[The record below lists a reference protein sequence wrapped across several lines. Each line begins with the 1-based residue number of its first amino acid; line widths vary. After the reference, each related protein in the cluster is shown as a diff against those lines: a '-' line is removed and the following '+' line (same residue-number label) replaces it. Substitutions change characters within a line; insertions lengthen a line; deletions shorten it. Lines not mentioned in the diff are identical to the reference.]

1 MSQPF
6 DPYEKW
12 FEIPQEERPVNHF
25 LLLGIKLYESN
36 LKVIRAA
43 GEKRV
48 EFLQDVSS
56 GRHVEAAQKCLNEV
70 AKAVLCLT
78 NPTKKLVYD
87 RQLKNA
93 SKVVATPELGSP
105 VSVNAPVN
113 AASAASHSQSVS
125 GRARTVSKPAK
136 RRATG
141 RTRTTSSKRGAGS
154 KNALLIKIAASAVFV
169 IMIGYLLTFLLS
181 SGKKEKAPAQAK
193 STGAEKKYDKDWE
206 YPGSNKERKKETKKE
221 TAENT
226 ETKQLDIPTSTSD
239 GPDNPLQ
246 KRLSD
251 SKGGKVNFE
260 AVVVSVGTSK
270 GNNVIYLHLSK
281 NEKRGLT
288 AFIAR
293 KTFGEDC
300 TLESVEELF
309 KGKKVKVSG
318 VVDELP
324 GPRMTLLGVRVKAK
338 EQIKLVDQ

>member
-12 FEIPQEERPVNHF
+12 FGIPQEKRPVNHY
-25 LLLGIKLYESN
+25 LLLGLKPYESN

-48 EFLQDVSS
+48 EFLQDVSG
-56 GRHVEAAQKCLNEV
+56 GRHVESAQKCLNDV

-78 NPTKKLVYD
+78 NPTKKLAYD
-87 RQLKNA
+87 RELKIT
-93 SKVVATPELGSP
+93 SRVLSTPE
-105 VSVNAPVN
+105 N
-113 AASAASHSQSVS
+113 SAGRASHSQAVS
-125 GRARTVSKPAK
+125 GKARAVSKSPT
-136 RRATG
+136 RRSAG
-141 RTRTTSSKRGAGS
+141 RKKTVSSKRRAGS
-154 KNALLIKIAASAVFV
+154 KNGLLIKIAVSAVSV
-169 IMIGYLLTFLLS
+169 IMIGYLLAVLLS
-181 SGKKEKAPAQAK
+181 NGKDEKATAQAK
-193 STGAEKKYDKDWE
+193 KTGAEKKYDKDWE
-206 YPGSNKERKKETKKE
+206 FPDSNKERKKETKKE

-270 GNNVIYLHLSK
+270 GNNVIYLHFSK
-281 NEKRGLT
+281 NKKRGLT
-288 AFIAR
+288 AFMAR